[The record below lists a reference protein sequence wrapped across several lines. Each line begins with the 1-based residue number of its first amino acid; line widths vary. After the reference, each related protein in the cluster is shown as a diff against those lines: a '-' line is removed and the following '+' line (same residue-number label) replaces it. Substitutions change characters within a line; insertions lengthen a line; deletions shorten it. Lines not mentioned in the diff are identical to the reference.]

1 MRIIMLTLAMVLLA
15 GCKYKDDNLAEE
27 IAESVAEQQ
36 AEQRLGLPEGSMK
49 GKIDFTPGSPEN
61 AKKN

>member
-1 MRIIMLTLAMVLLA
+1 MLTLAIVLLA

-36 AEQRLGLPEGSMK
+36 AEQRLGLPKGSMK
-49 GKIDFTPGSPEN
+49 DKIDFTPRSPEKN
-61 AKKN
+61 DKKN